1 MTFVVVDQCAVVEL
15 RSAQANRVVCRW
27 REHQKIIV
35 SQKPPHYLFVSG
47 GQEPNTRLLWSVVK
61 PLSQLFKRACG
72 NQFLEMAID
81 CFTQASKIFT
91 PIDTASLQLVR
102 KVRCG
107 APEARR

>member
-1 MTFVVVDQCAVVEL
+1 MSMERTPKNHCLAETPSLPVRQWGE
-15 RSAQANRVVCRW
+15 
-27 REHQKIIV
+27 K
-35 SQKPPHYLFVSG
+35 
-47 GQEPNTRLLWSVVK
+47 PNTRLLWSVVK
-61 PLSQLFKRACG
+61 PLRQLFKRACG

-102 KVRCG
+102 KVRGG